1 MNIRRLFSFLA
12 IPGLK
17 TVPKSSEGMEI
28 TEVQMESDDDVM
40 RTTAEVLENMGEAFY
55 ITDTSLRV
63 VHFNQKIA
71 ELLGYKPEEVIGKY
85 CYDFTTYVGTTPACH
100 TPNCSSVSVCE
111 GRADIIRR
119 DVSLLTRDGK
129 RIPVEIST
137 SPIINSKG
145 ERIGA
150 VKLVRDKRD
159 LNAVIDSIGEAVM
172 VMDGELKITYFNPAA
187 AKLANIDVD
196 DAIGKYCYDI
206 LPEEACHTDACPAK
220 RVHRE
225 GKITIQTIKRSS
237 SGDIPVEI
245 TASPIKNSKGEF
257 LGTVE
262 IIKDLREMKAIKEL
276 VEKLQEASSHVSAV
290 SEELAAS
297 SEEMTA
303 SFEHL
308 SETIA
313 TITKETFENSKKA
326 TAASEAIN
334 ELARISK
341 ENSARVAEVVK
352 VITKI
357 ADQTNLLA
365 LNAAIEAARAGEHG
379 RGFAVVAEEVRKLAE
394 SSAKAAEQIAEMVKE
409 MQMETEKRTQEQVT
423 AILEIA
429 QRYEKSARDI
439 NEANI
444 ATEEQTANM
453 QSLSASAQ
461 ELAKLATDLQ
471 ELVDKFNL

>member
-12 IPGLK
+12 IPSSK
-17 TVPKSSEGMEI
+17 TVAGEQAEHSPPAE
-28 TEVQMESDDDVM
+28 DDQAVF
-40 RTTAEVLENMGEAFY
+40 RTVAQVVENMGEAFY
-55 ITDTSLRV
+55 ILDSELRV
-63 VHFNQKIA
+63 VYFNQRIA
-71 ELLGYKPEEVIGKY
+71 ELLGYKPEEVTGKY
-85 CYDFTTYVGTTPACH
+85 CYEFTTYVGTTPACH
-100 TPNCSSVSVCE
+100 TPNCSSVIVYE
-111 GRADIIRR
+111 GKADIIRR
-119 DVSLLTRDGK
+119 DVSLLTSDG
-129 RIPVEIST
+129 RRLPVEIST
-137 SPIINSKG
+137 SPIINAKG
-145 ERIGA
+145 ERIGTL
-150 VKLVRDKRD
+150 KLVRDKRD

-172 VMDGELKITYFNPAA
+172 VMDRELKITYFNPAA
-187 AKLANIDVD
+187 AKLANIEVD

-206 LPEEACHTDACPAK
+206 LPEEACNTDACPAR
-220 RVHRE
+220 RVLKE
-225 GKITIQTIKRSS
+225 GRITAQTVKKTSA
-237 SGDIPVEI
+237 GDVPVEI
-245 TASPIKNSKGEF
+245 TVSPIKNSKGEF

-262 IIKDLREMKAIKEL
+262 VIKDLREMKAVKEL
-276 VEKLQEASSHVSAV
+276 VEKLQEASSQVSAV

-313 TITKETFENSKKA
+313 TIAKETFENSKKA

-341 ENSARVAEVVK
+341 ENSEKVAEVVK

-409 MQMETEKRTQEQVT
+409 MQVETEKRTQEQVS

-429 QRYEKSARDI
+429 KHYEKSAQDI
-439 NEANI
+439 NQANI

-461 ELAKLATDLQ
+461 ELAKLASDLQ
-471 ELVDKFNL
+471 QLVDKFNL

>member
-1 MNIRRLFSFLA
+1 MNIRKLFSFLT

-17 TVPKSSEGMEI
+17 TLTK
-28 TEVQMESDDDVM
+28 ESDISAESEDKGDA
-40 RTTAEVLENMGEAFY
+40 RIINLTAEVLENTGEAFY
-55 ITDTSLRV
+55 ILDRDLRV
-63 VHFNQKIA
+63 VYFNQKVA
-71 ELLGYKPEEVIGKY
+71 ELLGYRPEEVMGKY
-85 CYDFTTYVGTTPACH
+85 CYDFTTYVGVTPACH
-100 TPNCSSVSVCE
+100 TPNCSSVAVCE
-111 GRADIIRR
+111 GRVDVVRR
-119 DVSLLTRDGK
+119 DVSLLTSDGR

-137 SPIINSKG
+137 SPVLNRQG
-145 ERIGA
+145 ERIA
-150 VKLVRDKRD
+150 SVKLVRDKRD

-172 VMDGELKITYFNPAA
+172 VMDEDLKITYFNPAA
-187 AKLANIDVD
+187 AKLAGVNVD
-196 DAIGKYCYDI
+196 DAIGKFCHDV
-206 LPEEACHTDACPAK
+206 LPEGACHTDACPAR

-225 GKITIQTIKRSS
+225 GRITIQTVKRTGT
-237 SGDIPVEI
+237 GDVPVEI
-245 TASPIKNSKGEF
+245 TASPIRNSRGEF
-257 LGTVE
+257 MGTVE
-262 IIKDLREMKAIKEL
+262 IIKDLREMRAIKEL
-276 VEKLQEASSHVSAV
+276 IEKLQEASSHVSAV

-313 TITKETFENSKKA
+313 TIARETFENSKKA
-326 TAASEAIN
+326 ATASEAIN
-334 ELARISK
+334 ELARISR
-341 ENSARVAEVVK
+341 ENSSRVAEVVK

-379 RGFAVVAEEVRKLAE
+379 RGFAVVADEVRKLAE
-394 SSAKAAEQIAEMVKE
+394 SSAKAAERIASMVEE
-409 MQMETEKRTQEQVT
+409 MQAETERRTQEQVA

-429 QRYEKSARDI
+429 RHYEKSAQDI
-439 NEANI
+439 NQANI

-471 ELVDKFNL
+471 ELVDRFNL

>member
-1 MNIRRLFSFLA
+1 MNIRKLFSFLA

-17 TVPKSSEGMEI
+17 TMSKESEGEKAKVREE
-28 TEVQMESDDDVM
+28 TDDDVM
-40 RTTAEVLENMGEAFY
+40 NITAEVLENTGEAFY
-55 ITDTSLRV
+55 ILDKDLRV
-63 VHFNQKIA
+63 VYFNQKVA
-71 ELLGYKPEEVIGKY
+71 ELLGYKPEEVIGRY
-85 CYDFTTYVGTTPACH
+85 CYEFTTYVGVTPACH
-100 TPNCSSVSVCE
+100 TPNCSSVTVCE
-111 GRADIIRR
+111 GRAEFVRR
-119 DVSLLTRDGK
+119 DVSLLTSDGR

-137 SPIINSKG
+137 SPVLNRRG
-145 ERIGA
+145 ERIGS

-172 VMDGELKITYFNPAA
+172 VMDEELKITYFNPAA
-187 AKLANIDVD
+187 AKLANMDVD
-196 DAIGKYCYDI
+196 DAIGKFCYDI

-225 GKITIQTIKRSS
+225 GKITVQTVKRSS
-237 SGDIPVEI
+237 TGDVPVEI
-245 TASPIKNSKGEF
+245 TASPIRNAKGEF

-313 TITKETFENSKKA
+313 TIAKETFENSKKA
-326 TAASEAIN
+326 TSASEAIN
-334 ELARISK
+334 ELASISK
-341 ENSARVAEVVK
+341 ENSAKVAEVVK

-409 MQMETEKRTQEQVT
+409 MQAETEKRTQEQVS

-429 QRYEKSARDI
+429 KHYEKSAQDI
-439 NEANI
+439 NQANI

-471 ELVDKFNL
+471 ELVDRFNL

>member
-1 MNIRRLFSFLA
+1 MNIRKLFSFIA

-17 TVPKSSEGMEI
+17 TAPKDSAEAAESPG
-28 TEVQMESDDDVM
+28 ESDADIINL
-40 RTTAEVLENMGEAFY
+40 TAEVLENTGEAFY
-55 ITDTSLRV
+55 ILDRDLRV
-63 VHFNQKIA
+63 VYFNQRVA
-71 ELLGYKPEEVIGKY
+71 ELLGYKPEEVMGRY
-85 CYDFTTYVGTTPACH
+85 CYDFTTYVGVTPACH
-100 TPNCSSVSVCE
+100 TPNCSSVAVCE
-111 GRADIIRR
+111 GRMDVIRR
-119 DVSLLTRDGK
+119 DVSLLTSDGR

-137 SPIINSKG
+137 SPVLNRRG
-145 ERIGA
+145 ERIGS

-159 LNAVIDSIGEAVM
+159 LNAVIDSLGEAVM
-172 VMDGELKITYFNPAA
+172 VMDEELKITYFNPAA
-187 AKLANIDVD
+187 ARLAGVDVD
-196 DAIGKYCYDI
+196 SAIGKYCYDV

-225 GKITIQTIKRSS
+225 GRVTVQTVKKPG

-245 TASPIKNSKGEF
+245 TASPIKNAKGEF
-257 LGTVE
+257 MGTVE
-262 IIKDLREMKAIKEL
+262 IIKDLREMRAIKEL

-313 TITKETFENSKKA
+313 TIAKETFENSKKA
-326 TAASEAIN
+326 ASASEAIN
-334 ELARISK
+334 ELARISR
-341 ENSARVAEVVK
+341 ENSAKVAEVVK

-394 SSAKAAEQIAEMVKE
+394 SSAKAAERIATMVEE
-409 MQMETEKRTQEQVT
+409 MQAETEKRTQEQVA

-429 QRYEKSARDI
+429 KHYEKSAQDI
-439 NEANI
+439 NQANI

-471 ELVDKFNL
+471 ELVDRFNL